1 MTELHYL
8 ISVKPLLVSV
18 KSYEHECAFHQTALG
33 SVIACPVHAGSSRE
47 NIITYRKGKKMGKTL
62 ERSACTILV
71 IIVIQVMYFFFYI
84 FIFHCH
90 IFCINN
96 FRQTSI

>member
-1 MTELHYL
+1 MTELHYFVT
-8 ISVKPLLVSV
+8 VKPFSVSV
-18 KSYEHECAFHQTALG
+18 KSYEHKSPFHQTALG
-33 SVIACPVHAGSSRE
+33 TVVACPVHAGGSRE
-47 NIITYRKGKKMGKTL
+47 NIFPDRTGKKMSKTP
-62 ERSACTILV
+62 ERSTCTVLV